1 MKALTR
7 IPIFNYSTIA
17 TTLITDTKSLEIK
30 LRSPYLTSESL
41 FELESILAWSSAHP
55 EVQSLSLTVYG
66 DQFILGFDPLELK
79 KMSEDKLQKMM
90 FKTSTLIQSF
100 FCLPQTVVMD
110 LKKKTSGI
118 GLEFAL
124 AADIR
129 VCDPK
134 AVFTFDHLKLG
145 VTPACGLFSFLKPF
159 INTNALRSLLLSS
172 KEFGVNEFVLLSGP
186 IETERSVT
194 SIIKDI
200 FLQAPVARM
209 QAKRGLMND
218 VFNEELNQK
227 IEVERNLFN
236 GTLATGDFKQDESFM
251 SSTAFKEKLTLKQSD
266 SSLP

>member
-30 LRSPYLTSESL
+30 LRQPYLSSETL
-41 FELESILAWSSAHP
+41 FELESILAWCSAHP

-66 DQFILGFDPLELK
+66 DDFILGFNPEELK
-79 KMSEDKLQKMM
+79 NMSEEKLQKLM
-90 FKTSTLIQSF
+90 FKTSTIIQSF

-110 LKKKTSGI
+110 LKKKAFGI

-134 AVFTFDHLKLG
+134 ANFKLDHLKLG
-145 VTPACGLFSFLKPF
+145 LSPACGLFSFLKPF
-159 INTNALRSLLLSS
+159 ININALRSLLLSS
-172 KEFGVNEFVLLSGP
+172 KEFNVSELILLSGP
-186 IETERSVT
+186 VETDRSVT
-194 SIIKDI
+194 SIVKEI
-200 FLQAPVARM
+200 FTQAPVARM
-209 QAKRGLMND
+209 QTKRGLMND
-218 VFNEELNQK
+218 VFNEDLNQK

-236 GTLATGDFKQDESFM
+236 GSLATGDFRQEETFM
-251 SSTAFKEKLTLKQSD
+251 SSTAFKEKLSAQSTD
-266 SSLP
+266 L